1 MLLKKIT
8 KMYGL
13 PNELYFDVLKALQY
27 DQTQTLEDINKL
39 VELLPNKLK
48 TRVVLKIYEKTYD
61 QIHYL
66 KNKSETFL
74 SWICPML
81 KANHHAV
88 DHYIYYETD
97 IIDSI
102 HFLTKG
108 KAGYVLPIR
117 KNIVFVEVESGDDFG

>member
-1 MLLKKIT
+1 
-8 KMYGL
+8 
-13 PNELYFDVLKALQY
+13 
-27 DQTQTLEDINKL
+27 
-39 VELLPNKLK
+39 
-48 TRVVLKIYEKTYD
+48 
-61 QIHYL
+61 
-66 KNKSETFL
+66 
-74 SWICPML
+74 ML